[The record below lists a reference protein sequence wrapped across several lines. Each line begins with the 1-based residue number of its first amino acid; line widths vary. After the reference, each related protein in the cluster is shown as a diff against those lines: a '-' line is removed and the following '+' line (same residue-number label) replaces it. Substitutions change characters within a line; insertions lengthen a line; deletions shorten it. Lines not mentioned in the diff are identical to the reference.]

1 MITSLSWLCFSKSI
15 FSTLQILKPVQTLL
29 QASDKLYKEQASSAE
44 VLTLPTETGIS
55 APVLQG
61 KERREATKTF
71 NASHGQLWE
80 VDWIPQS
87 RGCLYLVHCRLIF
100 LLPVEWLN
108 RKQEPCK
115 NLKLKYSNYTMV
127 IASVNTLTSQEM

>member
-1 MITSLSWLCFSKSI
+1 M
-15 FSTLQILKPVQTLL
+15 QTLL

-44 VLTLPTETGIS
+44 VLPLPTETGVS
-55 APVLQG
+55 APGLQE
-61 KERREATKTF
+61 KERREATETF

-87 RGCLYLVHCRLIF
+87 RGCFYLVHCRLIF

-108 RKQEPCK
+108 RKREPCK

-127 IASVNTLTSQEM
+127 IACQC